1 MFAINGTEFG
11 LVELIVWL
19 IIGAI
24 CGAIGE
30 AIVGYSPGGLLA
42 SIAIGL
48 VGALLGSWLAV
59 QLGLPPILTFTYDGR
74 TIEVVWTI
82 LGAALLVLLLSL
94 IRRPRR
100 AYRRA

>member
-11 LVELIVWL
+11 LVELIVWV

-24 CGAIGE
+24 CGVIGE

-42 SIAIGL
+42 SVAIGL
-48 VGALLGSWLAV
+48 VGALLGAWLAR
-59 QLGLPPILTFTYDGR
+59 QLGLPPLLTFTYGGR
-74 TIEVVWTI
+74 TIEIIWTI

-94 IRRPRR
+94 VRRPRR
-100 AYRRA
+100 YRRV